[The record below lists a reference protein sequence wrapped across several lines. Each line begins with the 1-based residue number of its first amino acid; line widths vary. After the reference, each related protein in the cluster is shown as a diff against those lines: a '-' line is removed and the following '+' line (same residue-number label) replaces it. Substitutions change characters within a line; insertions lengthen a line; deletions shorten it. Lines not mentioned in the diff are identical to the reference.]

1 MSNQWGR
8 DTQSITRSRG
18 APIGTLIAVL
28 LSLGIGAAAGYGA
41 LFYGGGTNT
50 GQLDAAEQRVTEL
63 NARLA
68 ESERQLQQALETA
81 RQQAPVEGA
90 YDAGSAELDAMTE
103 KLAQASAEL
112 ANEKQRVGELE
123 AEIEA
128 VRWAADER
136 GRAASDAF
144 RKMAARDEL
153 AELAELRQVKIPRL
167 EAQIGSLMQRLVESQ
182 RQLRSE
188 KASVEELSRQRDA
201 GRDAQTEAE
210 KALALER
217 SRVVDLQTQLNRM
230 QKESREN
237 QSPKAGS
244 DENPTGADTPPA
256 ANTASR
262 EADLVAGALDR
273 TPGIDR
279 LSATDRDRLQEMLVS
294 GQCVTTSLKA
304 VFRSVPVVT
313 LRNLMRDLKSGC

>member
-1 MSNQWGR
+1 VSNQWGR
-8 DTQSITRSRG
+8 DTPSITRSRG

-28 LSLGIGAAAGYGA
+28 LSLGIGAAVGYGA
-41 LFYGGGTNT
+41 LLYGGGTNS

-81 RQQAPVEGA
+81 RQQAPVDGA
-90 YDAGSAELDAMTE
+90 YDTGSAELDAMTE
-103 KLAQASAEL
+103 KLAQVSAEL
-112 ANEKQRVGELE
+112 ASEKQRVRELE

-136 GRAASDAF
+136 GRAASDAL

-153 AELAELRQVKIPRL
+153 AELSELRQVKIPRL
-167 EAQIGSLMQRLVESQ
+167 EAQVGSLMQRLAESQ
-182 RQLRSE
+182 SQLRSE
-188 KASVEELSRQRDA
+188 RSSVEELSRQRDA
-201 GRDAQTEAE
+201 ARDAQTDAE

-217 SRVVDLQTQLNRM
+217 SRLVDLQTQLTRM
-230 QKESREN
+230 QKAGGESE
-237 QSPKAGS
+237 SPQGVVEEK
-244 DENPTGADTPPA
+244 PA
-256 ANTASR
+256 NAETSSTVNTAGR
-262 EADLVAGALDR
+262 EADLVADALDR

-279 LSATDRDRLQEMLVS
+279 LSSADRERLQEMLVS

>member
-18 APIGTLIAVL
+18 APIGTMIAVL

-41 LFYGGGTNT
+41 LFYGGGANT

-167 EAQIGSLMQRLVESQ
+167 EAQIGSLMQRLAESQ

-188 KASVEELSRQRDA
+188 RASVEEVSRQRDA
-201 GRDAQTEAE
+201 ARDAQTQAE

-217 SRVVDLQTQLNRM
+217 SRVVDLQTQLTRM
-230 QKESREN
+230 QKESRESE
-237 QSPKAGS
+237 SPKADS
-244 DENPTGADTPPA
+244 DESPTGAETSSA
-256 ANTASR
+256 VNNASR

-279 LSATDRDRLQEMLVS
+279 LSAPDRDRLQEMLVS